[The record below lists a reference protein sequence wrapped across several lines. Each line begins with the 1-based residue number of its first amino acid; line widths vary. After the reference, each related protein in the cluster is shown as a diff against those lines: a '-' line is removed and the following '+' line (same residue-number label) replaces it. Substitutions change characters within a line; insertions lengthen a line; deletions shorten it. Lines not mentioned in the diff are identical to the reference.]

1 MSHFAE
7 IDENGIVKR
16 VIVADQEFIDSEYEG
31 VGPKEN
37 WIQTSYNHNIR
48 KRYAGIGYK
57 YHRDVSLKD
66 GGIFLH
72 PAEIEQADE
81 IVKQWKAQGEKHD
94 DASRSS

>member
-16 VIVADQEFIDSEYEG
+16 VIVAEQDFIDAEHEG
-31 VGPKEN
+31 LGPKEN

-48 KRYAGIGYK
+48 RTYAGIGWK
-57 YHRDVSLKD
+57 YHKDESLKD

-72 PAEIEQADE
+72 PHEIGKEDE
-81 IVKQWKAQGEKHD
+81 IVAQWKAQGETNAVD
-94 DASRSS
+94 